1 MKRPLLLA
9 AVLAAAPL
17 MAGTAKA
24 QGLEMFNIVTPS
36 AGVVNFTGT
45 GTAQFNNSLGTTN
58 NVNLGSNTNVGVS
71 ASASSTSD
79 YTSSGYAQ
87 LDLDGSSRLQ
97 QTTGTATQAFNT
109 VAAAESAS
117 IAASTAA
124 FEAANSS
131 KYGVEYTS
139 SYDVEYAREAGWE
152 VNTNY
157 DADLDI
163 DGDDTAK
170 YTRTTSAGVEY
181 SSESSFSAE
190 SQRSWEAGWENT
202 YNQAYTNSYSTAV
215 STASSAA
222 GEASGDGTIIANFK
236 TTETGNASSASGA
249 LNYSFDRGASASAD
263 MEWGASYDSTD
274 GRYSSSAE
282 YERNWEASYQQ
293 SYSAAY
299 SAANASGARESIS
312 EVEVQGIGSI
322 ADINSQDSSTFQAS
336 SDLLAGVDRT
346 DSVGNGNASAAA
358 SLGTTSFAAATNA
371 TTASAFMQ
379 AFSGGGLGKT
389 EITNITGDESIGYDV
404 TTETV
409 TIQENTSSYSVDADG
424 NIL

>member
-45 GTAQFNNSLGTTN
+45 GTAQFNNSLGTN
-58 NVNLGSNTNVGVS
+58 NSVNLGSNTNVGVS

-87 LDLDGSSRLQ
+87 LDLDGSSRMQ
-97 QTTGTATQAFNT
+97 QTIGTATQAFNT
-109 VAAAESAS
+109 VTAAESAS

-139 SYDVEYAREAGWE
+139 SYDAEYQREAGWE

-215 STASSAA
+215 STATSAA
-222 GEASGDGTIIANFK
+222 GEASGTGTIIANFK
-236 TTETGNASSASGA
+236 TTETGNASSASAA
-249 LNYSFDRGASASAD
+249 LNSSFDRSATASAD
-263 MEWGASYDSTD
+263 MEWGATYDDTD
-274 GRYSSSAE
+274 GRYSSEAE
-282 YERNWEASYQQ
+282 YDANWEASYQRA
-293 SYSAAY
+293 YSAAY
-299 SAANASGARESIS
+299 SAANATGARESIS

-322 ADINSQDSSTFQAS
+322 ADVNSQDSSTFQAEAS
-336 SDLLAGVDRT
+336 LIAGTTGTRT
-346 DSVGNGNASAAA
+346 DTVGNGNANATAT
-358 SLGTTSFAAATNA
+358 LGTTSFASQSNA

-379 AFSGGGLGKT
+379 AFTGG
-389 EITNITGDESIGYDV
+389 
-404 TTETV
+404 
-409 TIQENTSSYSVDADG
+409 DG
-424 NIL
+424 GAQ

>member
-1 MKRPLLLA
+1 M
-9 AVLAAAPL
+9 
-17 MAGTAKA
+17 
-24 QGLEMFNIVTPS
+24 
-36 AGVVNFTGT
+36 
-45 GTAQFNNSLGTTN
+45 
-58 NVNLGSNTNVGVS
+58 
-71 ASASSTSD
+71 
-79 YTSSGYAQ
+79 
-87 LDLDGSSRLQ
+87 Q

-202 YNQAYTNSYSTAV
+202 YNQAYTNAYETAV
-215 STASSAA
+215 STATSAA

-322 ADINSQDSSTFQAS
+322 ADINSQDSSTFQAEAS
-336 SDLLAGVDRT
+336 LLATTSDARGDT
-346 DSVGNGNASAAA
+346 VGNGNASAT
-358 SLGTTSFAAATNA
+358 STLGTTSFASQSNA

-379 AFSGGGLGKT
+379 AFSGG
-389 EITNITGDESIGYDV
+389 D
-404 TTETV
+404 
-409 TIQENTSSYSVDADG
+409 NTSTTS
-424 NIL
+424 N

>member
-45 GTAQFNNSLGTTN
+45 GTAQFNNSLGTN
-58 NVNLGSNTNVGVS
+58 NSVNLGSNTNVGVS

-109 VAAAESAS
+109 VTAAEASARS
-117 IAASTAA
+117 AHTSA

-152 VNTNY
+152 VNSGY
-157 DADLDI
+157 QAELDN
-163 DGDDTAK
+163 DGDATAK
-170 YTRTTSAGVEY
+170 YTRTYNGEVQY
-181 SSESSFSAE
+181 QSEASFSAE
-190 SQRSWEAGWENT
+190 SKRSWEAGWENE
-202 YNQAYTNSYSTAV
+202 YNSAYTNAYEVAVNTA
-215 STASSAA
+215 TSAA
-222 GEASGDGTIIANFK
+222 GEATGTGVIIANFK

-249 LNYSFDRGASASAD
+249 LDYSFDRGAAASAD

-299 SAANASGARESIS
+299 AAANASGARESIS
-312 EVEVQGIGSI
+312 EVEVQGVGSI
-322 ADINSQDSSTFQAS
+322 ADVNSQDSSTFQAEAS
-336 SDLLAGVDRT
+336 LLATTSDARSDT
-346 DSVGNGNASAAA
+346 VGNGSASAT
-358 SLGTTSFAAATNA
+358 STLGTTSFASQSNA

-379 AFSGGGLGKT
+379 AFAGG
-389 EITNITGDESIGYDV
+389 N
-404 TTETV
+404 
-409 TIQENTSSYSVDADG
+409 
-424 NIL
+424 